1 MDFFCVG
8 ITVDSEGS
16 RERKVLPQ
24 SLQGKSL
31 DSFLMVYRL
40 FMNLPLAKLLVGL
53 LNAFPSLSPL
63 FLCMWSSV
71 NFESLSDLF
80 SLTVTSA
87 YP

>member
-1 MDFFCVG
+1 MG
-8 ITVDSEGS
+8 ITVGSEGS
-16 RERKVLPQ
+16 REGKVLLQ

-40 FMNLPLAKLLVGL
+40 FMNPALAKLLVGL

-71 NFESLSDLF
+71 NFESLTDLA
-80 SLTVTSA
+80 SLTLTAA

>member
-1 MDFFCVG
+1 MDLFFVG
-8 ITVDSEGS
+8 ITVGSEGH
-16 RERKVLPQ
+16 REGKVLPQ

-63 FLCMWSSV
+63 FFLHVVVCQ
-71 NFESLSDLF
+71 L
-80 SLTVTSA
+80 
-87 YP
+87 

>member
-1 MDFFCVG
+1 MDLFFVG
-8 ITVDSEGS
+8 ITVGSEGR
-16 RERKVLPQ
+16 REGKVLPQ

-63 FLCMWSSV
+63 CFFACGCLSTLKV
-71 NFESLSDLF
+71 LLISL
-80 SLTVTSA
+80 
-87 YP
+87 P